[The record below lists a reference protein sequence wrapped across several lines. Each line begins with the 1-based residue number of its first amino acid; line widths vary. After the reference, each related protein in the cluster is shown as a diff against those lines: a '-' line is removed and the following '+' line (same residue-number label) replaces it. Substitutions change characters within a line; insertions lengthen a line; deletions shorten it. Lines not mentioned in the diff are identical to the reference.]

1 MTPQERE
8 LITSLFERMRGF
20 GAPAKDREAETSHQP
35 FCRCQFRYTV
45 HACANDAD
53 PRAGA

>member
-20 GAPAKDREAETSHQP
+20 GAPAKDREAGDFSSTIL
-35 FCRCQFRYTV
+35 
-45 HACANDAD
+45 
-53 PRAGA
+53 